1 MGTVYDARFI
11 ANTFIEHARKQG
23 RTLTNKYLQKLVYFA
38 QARMLSIHAE
48 RLIHQDFEAW
58 PLGPVVPDLYD
69 ALKQYG
75 DAPVDQEIANIKSD
89 PLEFRERDLIERV
102 FKMYGSRSAEELSE
116 LTHAEDTPWQKARRR
131 GNSRPMIPIQSIQD
145 YHVEEWREEARNTL
159 KEMADD
165 RQIREYIAEGIE
177 QIDRGE
183 FVTANELANKLF
195 PNATR
200 RS

>member
-1 MGTVYDARFI
+1 M
-11 ANTFIEHARKQG
+11 
-23 RTLTNKYLQKLVYFA
+23 
-38 QARMLSIHAE
+38 
-48 RLIHQDFEAW
+48 
-58 PLGPVVPDLYD
+58 
-69 ALKQYG
+69 
-75 DAPVDQEIANIKSD
+75 DQEIANIKSD

>member
-11 ANTFIEHARKQG
+11 ANAFIEHARKRG
-23 RTLTNKYLQKLVYFA
+23 RTLTNEYLQKLVYFA

-89 PLEFRERDLIERV
+89 PLDFRERDLIERV

-145 YHVEEWREEARNTL
+145 CHVEEWREEARNTL
-159 KEMADD
+159 REMADD

-195 PNATR
+195 PNAAR

>member
-1 MGTVYDARFI
+1 MGVRRVTVYDARFI

-165 RQIREYIAEGIE
+165 RQIR
-177 QIDRGE
+177 
-183 FVTANELANKLF
+183 
-195 PNATR
+195 
-200 RS
+200 